1 MQEEY
6 KWFESLDEILEHDN
20 EESCY
25 VAYEG
30 MVFDVTET
38 LGDLEM
44 ISLED
49 CGGEILLSE
58 DEWVAAYE
66 KMVSGYLGAIRT
78 EFDFEEDVVL
88 EDGEL
93 SFVEN
98 QPSEIVEVE
107 EVDEPFLQAETV
119 VMLGVGLLII
129 IVVGAI
135 LFTSMKKE
143 K

>member
-66 KMVSGYLGAIRT
+66 KMVSGYLGGIRT

-107 EVDEPFLQAETV
+107 EVEEPFLQAETV
-119 VMLGVGLLII
+119 AMLGVGLLII